1 MIRAH
6 RLHLVIFLTLCFF
19 PGRLLSQDAGAL
31 SLRPGEPWPQPQQRG
46 LNQIHELPTQQIA
59 CPVCTYPVAVPQVD
73 LLMRRRPSQR
83 DVALPWRMHFTHR
96 DDDLCPYPGKDKLAY
111 QADIVVCPSCGYTN
125 HNSYFADPLPEGGAE
140 WVRTTLTPSLHNAE
154 TALLGNRA
162 SEMRED
168 EVFEFFNRQ
177 DAIPDSLRLEHYRTY
192 LAAVHA
198 APLAQARAAWLAA
211 WAARR
216 EVAGAPK
223 GEFLAKYYAQAQA
236 ELAKQGRRNPGLQG
250 DITAL
255 RGIIRRAK
263 QAQRADALPGAQD
276 MGHRLLLASL
286 WDRMGFLDESET
298 ILMGLYHELR
308 ERFLRHDQDPLW
320 SATNSRASQSQ
331 RLDELET
338 MRTDA
343 ENEVF
348 VRVELVR
355 RERMLLEEAAGHLR
369 RAITGGAF
377 DNNPDDAR
385 FHAYLL
391 GEFLRRSGDLPL
403 ASEWFKNLAS
413 LTPEGSP
420 LAVAAVR
427 QLEHVGEEAGDKVNL
442 LSALGRD
449 GILFEKLREICAP

>member
-1 MIRAH
+1 MLRAH
-6 RLHLVIFLTLCFF
+6 RLQVILFLTLCFF

-46 LNQIHELPTQQIA
+46 LDQILDMPTAQVA
-59 CPVCTYPVAVPQVD
+59 CPVCTHPVAVPQVD
-73 LLMRRRPSQR
+73 VLMRRRASQG
-83 DVALPWRMHFTHR
+83 DQPLPWRMHYSHR
-96 DDDLCPYPGKDKLAY
+96 DDDLCPYPGKGKVAY
-111 QADIVVCPSCGYTN
+111 QADVVVCPSCGYTN
-125 HNSYFADPLPEGGAE
+125 HNSRFADPLPAGGAE
-140 WVRTTLTPSLHNAE
+140 WVRATLTPSLHAAQQ
-154 TALLGNRA
+154 ALLGSRA
-162 SEMRED
+162 GEMRED
-168 EVFEFFNRQ
+168 EIVEFFNRQ
-177 DAIPDSLRLEHYRTY
+177 DEIPDALRLEHYRTY

-198 APLAQARAAWLAA
+198 SPLAQARAAWLTA

-236 ELAKQGRRNPGLQG
+236 ELAKQGRRRPGLHG
-250 DITAL
+250 DIDAL
-255 RGIIRRAK
+255 QGIIRRAK
-263 QAQRADALPGAQD
+263 QARRADALPGAQD
-276 MGHRLLLASL
+276 MGNRLLLAGL
-286 WDRMGFLDESET
+286 WDRMGFLDESEK

-320 SATNSRASQSQ
+320 SATSSRASQSA
-331 RLDELET
+331 RLDELEA

-348 VRVELVR
+348 MRVELVR
-355 RERMLLEEAAGHLR
+355 RERTLLEEAAAHLR
-369 RAITGGAF
+369 SAIAGGAF
-377 DNNPDDAR
+377 DTDPDEAR

-413 LTPEGSP
+413 LTPEGTP
-420 LAVAAVR
+420 LAVAAAR
-427 QLEHVGEEAGDKVNL
+427 QLEYVGEEAGDKVNL

>member
-1 MIRAH
+1 MFRAH
-6 RLHLVIFLTLCFF
+6 RLHVGVFLMLCFF
-19 PGRLLSQDAGAL
+19 PGRILSQDAGAL
-31 SLRPGEPWPQPQQRG
+31 SLRPGAPWPQPQQRG
-46 LNQIHELPTQQIA
+46 LDQIHELPTQRIA
-59 CPVCTYPVAVPQVD
+59 CPVCQYPVAVPQVD
-73 LLMRRRPSQR
+73 RLMRRRASQG
-83 DVALPWRMHFTHR
+83 DQALPWRMHYTHR
-96 DDDLCPYPGKDKLAY
+96 DDDLCPYPGTGKVAY
-111 QADIVVCPSCGYTN
+111 QADVVVCPSCGYTN
-125 HNSYFADPLPEGGAE
+125 HNSRFADPLPVGGAE
-140 WVRTTLTPSLHNAE
+140 WVRTTLTPSLRAAE
-154 TALLGNRA
+154 AALLGSRA
-162 SEMRED
+162 AELRDD
-168 EVFEFFNRQ
+168 EINEFFNSQ
-177 DAIPDSLRLEHYRTY
+177 DALPDALRLEHYRTY

-198 APLAQARAAWLAA
+198 TPLAQARAAWLAA

-236 ELAKQGRRNPGLQG
+236 DLAKQGRRSPGLYG
-250 DITAL
+250 DIQAL
-255 RGIIRRAK
+255 LGIIRRAK
-263 QAQRADALPGAQD
+263 QARRADALPGAQD
-276 MGHRLLLASL
+276 MGNRLLLAGL

-320 SATNSRASQSQ
+320 SATTSRASQSQ
-331 RLDELET
+331 RLDELES

-348 VRVELVR
+348 LRVELVR
-355 RERMLLEEAAGHLR
+355 RERMLLEEAASHLR
-369 RAITGGAF
+369 RAIAGGAF
-377 DNNPDDAR
+377 DHDPDEAR

-420 LAVAAVR
+420 LAVAAAR
-427 QLEHVGEEAGDKVNL
+427 QLEYVGEEAGDKVNL